1 MGFPRNISSTHA
13 LYRGL
18 KLATIKKQFKT
29 LGRGRLDWFD
39 SLSSTQR
46 KIIRVVEA
54 LGGFGLMLP
63 QILNIAVWLTL
74 LAALGAV
81 CTMIGTIVLH
91 IRRKDDAE
99 AIATNLFIIALAVF
113 VAYNMSELIV

>member
-1 MGFPRNISSTHA
+1 LGFPRNISSTHA

-29 LGRGRLDWFD
+29 LGTGRLDWFD
-39 SLSSTQR
+39 SLSSTQM

>member
-1 MGFPRNISSTHA
+1 M
-13 LYRGL
+13 
-18 KLATIKKQFKT
+18 T
-29 LGRGRLDWFD
+29 LRRGRQDWFD
-39 SLSSTQR
+39 SLSSTQM
-46 KIIRVVEA
+46 KIIWVVEA

-113 VAYNMSELIV
+113 VAYSMSELIG